1 MAYHFNTRIKIYK
14 QESTGPYPEDYGE
27 VEIAKPWADIKTLKG
42 SEYVVGNITASE
54 EPVRFIIR
62 YCDGIDT
69 TQKIKW
75 KDKEYNIGSVANDNG
90 LNQTLTLFAT
100 GYE

>member
-1 MAYHFNTRIKIYK
+1 MAYHFNTRIEIYK
-14 QESTGPYPEDYGE
+14 EVSSGPYPGMGGKE
-27 VEIAKPWADIKTLKG
+27 VIARPWADIKTLKG

-62 YCDGIDT
+62 YRDGIDT
-69 TQKIKW
+69 TLKIKW
-75 KDKEYNIGSVANDNG
+75 KDKEYNIDSVANDNG

>member
-1 MAYHFNTRIKIYK
+1 MAYHFNTRIEIYK
-14 QESTGPYPEDYGE
+14 EVSSGPYPGMSGKE
-27 VEIAKPWADIKTLKG
+27 VMARPWADIKTLKG

-62 YCDGIDT
+62 YRDGIDT
-69 TQKIKW
+69 TLKIKW
-75 KDKEYNIGSVANDNG
+75 KDKEYNIDSVANDNG

-100 GYE
+100 AYV